1 MPPVP
6 HCPQSFQSAHFHP
19 PVHSVMKW
27 YSFSWNHHVVW
38 LHLNRGST
46 FFLALMLSGV
56 LSNGE
61 NQLEDFPACGFRN
74 EDSSIHPFIPE
85 QVQRRDECLWDCKWV
100 PNPFYRVNWTLQL
113 VDEYLKNQEN
123 PDEKIVFKDVKYF
136 MMTPKIPEDLTCLD
150 GCRLQE
156 FVSKIKH
163 CKNHE
168 RCPVKITF

>member
-1 MPPVP
+1 MLVT

-74 EDSSIHPFIPE
+74 EDSSIHPFIPD
-85 QVQRRDECLWDCKWV
+85 QVQRGDECLWDCKWV
-100 PNPFYRVNWTLQL
+100 PNPFYRVNWTLKL
-113 VDEYLKNQEN
+113 FDEYLKNPKN
-123 PDEKIVFKDVKYF
+123 RDEKIVFKDVQ
-136 MMTPKIPEDLTCLD
+136 IC
-150 GCRLQE
+150 
-156 FVSKIKH
+156 SS
-163 CKNHE
+163 
-168 RCPVKITF
+168 